1 MILFPTILRHIA
13 LSNNAMSDNEGS
25 VHNQE
30 EVNNDADLYK
40 EAEELNALVESQN
53 ETFEKESK
61 EVCFPSLL
69 DRVGQ
74 RRDQR
79 DDGRRRGSLGSHRS
93 EQHFRER
100 RRLLRHAGQAQRGL
114 LSVRSDR
121 VDHHSLHKNRPS
133 QGVCFEAVLLRGYRC
148 AYIRFKNPDSATKS
162 LLHHGELE
170 GRQLEV
176 CAPMVV

>member
-61 EVCFPSLL
+61 EVCFPSLF
-69 DRVGQ
+69 D
-74 RRDQR
+74 
-79 DDGRRRGSLGSHRS
+79 
-93 EQHFRER
+93 
-100 RRLLRHAGQAQRGL
+100 
-114 LSVRSDR
+114 
-121 VDHHSLHKNRPS
+121 
-133 QGVCFEAVLLRGYRC
+133 
-148 AYIRFKNPDSATKS
+148 
-162 LLHHGELE
+162 
-170 GRQLEV
+170 
-176 CAPMVV
+176 

>member
-1 MILFPTILRHIA
+1 
-13 LSNNAMSDNEGS
+13 MSDNEGS

-79 DDGRRRGSLGSHRS
+79 DA
-93 EQHFRER
+93 FF
-100 RRLLRHAGQAQRGL
+100 
-114 LSVRSDR
+114 
-121 VDHHSLHKNRPS
+121 P
-133 QGVCFEAVLLRGYRC
+133 GV
-148 AYIRFKNPDSATKS
+148 
-162 LLHHGELE
+162 
-170 GRQLEV
+170 
-176 CAPMVV
+176 

>member
-1 MILFPTILRHIA
+1 
-13 LSNNAMSDNEGS
+13 MSDNEGS

-74 RRDQR
+74 R
-79 DDGRRRGSLGSHRS
+79 
-93 EQHFRER
+93 
-100 RRLLRHAGQAQRGL
+100 
-114 LSVRSDR
+114 
-121 VDHHSLHKNRPS
+121 
-133 QGVCFEAVLLRGYRC
+133 
-148 AYIRFKNPDSATKS
+148 
-162 LLHHGELE
+162 
-170 GRQLEV
+170 
-176 CAPMVV
+176 